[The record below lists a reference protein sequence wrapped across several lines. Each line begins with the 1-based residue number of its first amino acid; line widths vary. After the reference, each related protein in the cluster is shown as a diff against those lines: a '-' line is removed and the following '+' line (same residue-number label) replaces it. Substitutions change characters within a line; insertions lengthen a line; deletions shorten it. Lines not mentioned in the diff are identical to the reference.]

1 MPDHILENGDSPELE
16 ALFDSISH
24 QTLDSIEPAQTAP
37 AAAAPEDPAAAEA
50 AIVPQALVT
59 DPSQVDP
66 AIMYEQIGQLTRKLH
81 DAMQSMGYDKSLES
95 MVDVIPDAKD
105 RLTYIATLTES
116 AAERVLNATDVAKPI
131 QDTLEKNAEA
141 LSKRWDMLFANQMSV
156 GDFKQLAQETRGFLA
171 GVPEQ
176 TQATSTQLL
185 EIVMAQDFQD
195 LTGQVI
201 KKMMDM
207 FKGIEHELVSFLIA
221 YSPTLKKVDVDTSLL
236 NGPVVNPE
244 GRSDVVTSQQQVDD
258 LLESLG
264 F

>member
-1 MPDHILENGDSPELE
+1 MPDHILDNGDSPELE
-16 ALFDSISH
+16 ELFDTIAH
-24 QTLDSIEPAQTAP
+24 QAQP
-37 AAAAPEDPAAAEA
+37 HVEEAAAADATTTHAVEA
-50 AIVPQALVT
+50 ATSFLDAANAVVI
-59 DPSQVDP
+59 DPSN
-66 AIMYEQIGQLTRKLH
+66 MYEQIGQLTRKLH
-81 DAMQSMGYDKSLES
+81 DTMQAMGYDKSLES
-95 MVDVIPDAKD
+95 MAEAIPDAKD
-105 RLTYIATLTES
+105 RLSYIATLTES
-116 AAERVLNATDVAKPI
+116 AAERVLNATDIAKPI
-131 QDTLEKNAEA
+131 QDGLETAA
-141 LSKRWDMLFANQMSV
+141 AQLSTRWDQVFNNQLSV
-156 GDFKQLAQETRGFLA
+156 AEFKQLAEETRHYLA

-221 YSPTLKKVDVDTSLL
+221 YSPTEKKAEISPSLL
-236 NGPVVNPE
+236 NGPVINPE

>member
-1 MPDHILENGDSPELE
+1 MPDHILENGDSQELE
-16 ALFDSISH
+16 DLFDSIAH
-24 QTLDSIEPAQTAP
+24 QVQDETTVSGTASATASAPPAGETIEQSIRAVP
-37 AAAAPEDPAAAEA
+37 PE
-50 AIVPQALVT
+50 L
-59 DPSQVDP
+59 VDP
-66 AIMYEQIGQLTRKLH
+66 AVMYEQIGQLTRKLH
-81 DAMQSMGYDKSLES
+81 DAMQSMGYDKSLETIAEA
-95 MVDVIPDAKD
+95 IPDAKD
-105 RLTYIATLTES
+105 RLGYIASLTES
-116 AAERVLNATDVAKPI
+116 AAKRVLDATDIAKPI
-131 QDTLEKNAEA
+131 QDHLESSAAELHSRWGLVFENK
-141 LSKRWDMLFANQMSV
+141 LSVDE
-156 GDFKQLAQETRGFLA
+156 FKQLAHDTRGYLG
-171 GVPEQ
+171 GVPNQ

-221 YSPTLKKVDVDTSLL
+221 YSPSMKKVDLDPGLL

-244 GRSDVVTSQQQVDD
+244 GRNDVVTSQQQVDD

>member
-1 MPDHILENGDSPELE
+1 MPDHILDSGDSPELE
-16 ALFDSISH
+16 ELFNSIATQAH
-24 QTLDSIEPAQTAP
+24 EA
-37 AAAAPEDPAAAEA
+37 EEAEA
-50 AIVPQALVT
+50 ATAADTTHAVEAATSFLDAAQSVMI
-59 DPSQVDP
+59 DPTN
-66 AIMYEQIGQLTRKLH
+66 MYEQIGQLTRKLH
-81 DAMQSMGYDKSLES
+81 DTMQAMGYDKSLES
-95 MVDVIPDAKD
+95 MAEAIPDAKD
-105 RLTYIATLTES
+105 RLSYIANLTES

-131 QDTLEKNAEA
+131 QDALENRATE
-141 LSKRWDMLFANQMSV
+141 LSTRWDQVFNNQLSV
-156 GDFKQLAQETRGFLA
+156 DEFKKLAEETRHYLS

-221 YSPTLKKVDVDTSLL
+221 YSPTEKKAEISPSLL
-236 NGPVVNPE
+236 NGPVINPE

>member
-16 ALFDSISH
+16 ELFNSIAH
-24 QTLDSIEPAQTAP
+24 QVQDTTAAEQAQPAAPAVESPATPAATAP
-37 AAAAPEDPAAAEA
+37 
-50 AIVPQALVT
+50 I

-66 AIMYEQIGQLTRKLH
+66 VIMYEQIGQLTRKLH

-95 MVDVIPDAKD
+95 MVELLPDAKD
-105 RLTYIATLTES
+105 RLTYIATLTET
-116 AAERVLNATDVAKPI
+116 AAERVLNATDIAKPI
-131 QDTLEKNAEA
+131 QDGLETQADA
-141 LSKRWDMLFANQMSV
+141 LAKRWNMVFANQMSV
-156 GDFKQLAQETRGFLA
+156 GDFKQLAEETRSFLTT
-171 GVPEQ
+171 VPEQ

-221 YSPTLKKVDVDTSLL
+221 YSPTVKHVQVDTSLL

-244 GRSDVVTSQQQVDD
+244 GRTDVVTSQQQVDD

>member
-16 ALFDSISH
+16 ELFDSIAH
-24 QTLDSIEPAQTAP
+24 QVTEEAP
-37 AAAAPEDPAAAEA
+37 AAEQAQEA
-50 AIVPQALVT
+50 AIVSPELIT
-59 DPSQVDP
+59 DPSLVDP
-66 AIMYEQIGQLTRKLH
+66 SVMYEQIGQLTRKLH

-95 MVDVIPDAKD
+95 MAEVIPDAKD
-105 RLTYIATLTES
+105 RLTYIANLTQS
-116 AAERVLNATDVAKPI
+116 AAERVLNATDIAKPI
-131 QDTLEKNAEA
+131 QDGIEKGADS
-141 LSKRWDMLFANQMSV
+141 LSKRWDMVFNNQLSV
-156 GDFKQLAQETRGFLA
+156 AEFRQLAEETRSYLA
-171 GVPEQ
+171 SVPEQ

-221 YSPTLKKVDVDTSLL
+221 YSPTLKKVDVDASLL

-244 GRSDVVTSQQQVDD
+244 GRSDVVTNQQQVDD

>member
-1 MPDHILENGDSPELE
+1 MPDHILENGDSQELE
-16 ALFDSISH
+16 DLFNSI
-24 QTLDSIEPAQTAP
+24 AQQAHVEESAI
-37 AAAAPEDPAAAEA
+37 AAAAEPAGETIAATIQPVAPE
-50 AIVPQALVT
+50 L
-59 DPSQVDP
+59 VDP

-81 DAMQSMGYDKSLES
+81 DAMQSMGYDKSLETIAEA
-95 MVDVIPDAKD
+95 IPDAKD
-105 RLTYIATLTES
+105 RLGYIATLTES
-116 AAERVLNATDVAKPI
+116 AAKRVLDATDIAKPI
-131 QDTLEKNAEA
+131 QDTLESRAAE
-141 LSKRWDMLFANQMSV
+141 LNSRWNLVFENRLSV
-156 GDFKQLAQETRGFLA
+156 GEFKQLAEETRGYLA
-171 GVPEQ
+171 GVPDQ

-221 YSPTLKKVDVDTSLL
+221 YSPSMKKVDLDSGLL

>member
-16 ALFDSISH
+16 ALFESIAH
-24 QTLDSIEPAQTAP
+24 QQEESNAAEPAPAEADPAGETIAP
-37 AAAAPEDPAAAEA
+37 AIRPVPPE
-50 AIVPQALVT
+50 L
-59 DPSQVDP
+59 VDP
-66 AIMYEQIGQLTRKLH
+66 AVMYEQIGQLTRKLH
-81 DAMQSMGYDKSLES
+81 DAMQSMGYDKSLETIAEA
-95 MVDVIPDAKD
+95 IPDAKD
-105 RLTYIATLTES
+105 RLGYIATLTES
-116 AAERVLNATDVAKPI
+116 AAKRVLDATDIAKPI
-131 QDTLEKNAEA
+131 QDTLESSAAA
-141 LSKRWDMLFANQMSV
+141 LNQRWNLVFENKLSV
-156 GDFKQLAQETRGFLA
+156 GDFKQLAEDTRRYLA
-171 GVPEQ
+171 GVPDQ
-176 TQATSTQLL
+176 TQATNTQLL

-221 YSPTLKKVDVDTSLL
+221 YSPSMKKVDLDAGLL

>member
-1 MPDHILENGDSPELE
+1 
-16 ALFDSISH
+16 
-24 QTLDSIEPAQTAP
+24 
-37 AAAAPEDPAAAEA
+37 
-50 AIVPQALVT
+50 
-59 DPSQVDP
+59 
-66 AIMYEQIGQLTRKLH
+66 
-81 DAMQSMGYDKSLES
+81 
-95 MVDVIPDAKD
+95 
-105 RLTYIATLTES
+105 
-116 AAERVLNATDVAKPI
+116 
-131 QDTLEKNAEA
+131 
-141 LSKRWDMLFANQMSV
+141 MSV
-156 GDFKQLAQETRGFLA
+156 NAITETRQYLTS
-171 GVPEQ
+171 VPEQ

-207 FKGIEHELVSFLIA
+207 VKGIEHELVSFLIA
-221 YSPTLKKVDVDTSLL
+221 YSPNEKKAELSPVLL

>member
-1 MPDHILENGDSPELE
+1 VPDHILENGDSPELE
-16 ALFDSISH
+16 DLFDSIAH
-24 QTLDSIEPAQTAP
+24 QVQAESAPVAGVASSDAPIIEESIRPVP
-37 AAAAPEDPAAAEA
+37 PELIDPA
-50 AIVPQALVT
+50 V
-59 DPSQVDP
+59 
-66 AIMYEQIGQLTRKLH
+66 MYDQIGQLTRKLH
-81 DAMQSMGYDKSLES
+81 DAMQSMGYDKSLETIAEA
-95 MVDVIPDAKD
+95 IPDAKD
-105 RLTYIATLTES
+105 RLGYIATLTES
-116 AAERVLNATDVAKPI
+116 AAKRVLDATDIAKPI
-131 QDTLEKNAEA
+131 QDHLESRAAE
-141 LSKRWDMLFANQMSV
+141 LNQRWNLVFDNKLSV
-156 GDFKQLAQETRGFLA
+156 GDFKQLAEDTRNYLG
-171 GVPEQ
+171 GVPDQ

-221 YSPTLKKVDVDTSLL
+221 YSPTMKKVELDTGLL